1 MPIIKSAKKRMRQNE
16 KRRKR
21 NYITRSL
28 VKTHFKKAL
37 TLIKDQDKEG
47 AKKAVDMAY
56 SVLDTAV
63 KKNILHK
70 NTVAR
75 RKSRLARGINDLM
88 AGKVEAKPAA
98 KKGAKKAT
106 KKAAEKKTAPKKA
119 APKKK
124 AEEAKEEK
132 K

>member
-1 MPIIKSAKKRMRQNE
+1 MPIIKSAKKRMHQNE

-47 AKKAVDMAY
+47 AKKAIDMAY

-63 KKNILHK
+63 KKNVLHK
-70 NTVAR
+70 NTVDR
-75 RKSRLARGINDLM
+75 RKSRLARGLNDLM

-106 KKAAEKKTAPKKA
+106 AKKAAPKKA

-124 AEEAKEEK
+124 AEEATEEK